1 MSCNI
6 CAEDYNKVTRGIVVC
21 VYCEFT
27 ACRQCCSRYI
37 VDRQEAT
44 CMNTD
49 CKKEWSRRF
58 LNENFTKKFFNT
70 EWKAV
75 QEKKC
80 LDKER
85 ALFPATMAT
94 IEREREE
101 AKVRAEIKPL
111 ENEEKITQRK
121 IKDLEQ
127 RLYHGDYTDEQIQ
140 DIQSEH
146 AALWIR
152 HVDIRRRLQNMRV
165 IQANG
170 GDVASKAT
178 YNGRTCSDSNC
189 RGLLSS
195 QWKCATCEKYTC
207 KECHLLKDD
216 NHVCKVEDVETAKL
230 LASDTKPCPKCRVPI
245 HKIMGCDQMWCT
257 ECHTA
262 FSWRT
267 GNIETRIHNPHF
279 YEYQRRMNHGQ
290 APRNHGDMECG
301 RTIEGR
307 DGRELYAYM
316 MAQYEYLG
324 DLAAKKVMQTDL
336 TRRMVTVSDKEK
348 LRAMRANIKIF
359 TRMLHLQLYELPIYM
374 TQDVANNED
383 LRKTFLTRDPSNVSL
398 EDAEKRL
405 KRTVLSREDRR
416 AKHREVYNVGDLLV
430 RTYIDILYRFRDEW
444 REYRKYGLDPKKMD
458 EHLEK
463 IQSYFDELNE
473 IVDYCNELL
482 EDINVTYRKNTN
494 TKCFVID
501 DLTRDLQDLTQ
512 EDVFNGVNVLKLV

>member
-6 CAEDYNKVTRGIVVC
+6 CTEDYNKVTRGIVVC
-21 VYCEFT
+21 VYCDFT

-49 CKKEWSRRF
+49 CTKEWSRRF

-80 LDKER
+80 LEKER

-101 AKVRAEIKPL
+101 AKARKEIKPL

-140 DIQSEH
+140 HIHSEH
-146 AALWIR
+146 AAVWIR
-152 HVDIRRRLQNMRV
+152 HVDIRRRLQNLRV

-189 RGLLSS
+189 RGLLST

-257 ECHTA
+257 QCHTG
-262 FSWRT
+262 FSWKT
-267 GNIETRIHNPHF
+267 GRIENKIHNPHF
-279 YEYQRRMNHGQ
+279 FEWQRQNANGT
-290 APRNHGDMECG
+290 APRTVGDVECG
-301 RTIEGR
+301 R
-307 DGRELYAYM
+307 D
-316 MAQYEYLG
+316 LG
-324 DLAAKKVMQTDL
+324 DSRALLSIRKLLRTSCGGLDITEKNIERVVRLTIHLEHSQGVRFRTDRL
-336 TRRMVTVSDKEK
+336 V
-348 LRAMRANIKIF
+348 
-359 TRMLHLQLYELPIYM
+359 
-374 TQDVANNED
+374 NNQD
-383 LRKTFLTRDPSNVSL
+383 LRIRYLDKSLTKKQFKSNILRRDK
-398 EDAEKRL
+398 AYEK
-405 KRTVLSREDRR
+405 KQDI
-416 AKHREVYNVGDLLV
+416 YNVIQLQVQSITDIIYRLENDLV
-430 RTYIDILYRFRDEW
+430 GIDRTSSIGLLSLKQRTSDICNNY
-444 REYRKYGLDPKKMD
+444 M
-458 EHLEK
+458 
-463 IQSYFDELNE
+463 IE
-473 IVDYCNELL
+473 IENVTTYCNKLFE
-482 EDINVTYRKNTN
+482 EHAETYACKKYMFDYQFDRDIGSRRYNLMV
-494 TKCFVID
+494 
-501 DLTRDLQDLTQ
+501 
-512 EDVFNGVNVLKLV
+512 